1 MKNNFFSQRRIN
13 PVYQTIFFKGKQ
25 SFPFLYKYF
34 MLAIGMRGRDVYVNV
49 ILCYKFCNDITYVVA
64 HNALSYQ
71 IGKIFIFKINIQTII
86 IIYRDIFQRNIS
98 CLNQFKILE
107 KYFYFHKIK
116 NKIKF
121 IHSFRNF
128 KTAYRIFSMFFG
140 ISFSFLQ
147 VYICEI
153 YIDFVR

>member
-34 MLAIGMRGRDVYVNV
+34 MLAIGMRGRDVHVNV

-71 IGKIFIFKINIQTII
+71 ISPSHLSGDTHLQQKLYTLWQWFIIWHT
-86 IIYRDIFQRNIS
+86 
-98 CLNQFKILE
+98 E
-107 KYFYFHKIK
+107 
-116 NKIKF
+116 
-121 IHSFRNF
+121 
-128 KTAYRIFSMFFG
+128 FF
-140 ISFSFLQ
+140 
-147 VYICEI
+147 
-153 YIDFVR
+153 